1 MSSAFGVVPEGAV
14 AVGDDVRGA
23 IAALNMEYAYAIDE
37 DQLERWPDFFI
48 ERCLYRVVS
57 RRDYELGRPA
67 SLMVCDSKGMLLDRV
82 SAIRRVNVFEP
93 HRYRHMIGDTK
104 ILKADGATI
113 ATYTGYIVFRTTQ
126 NGPMDLFS
134 AGSYRDEIAFEGRVP
149 RFKSRCVVCDSESVD
164 TLLSLPL

>member
-1 MSSAFGVVPEGAV
+1 MSDEVF
-14 AVGDDVRGA
+14 RA
-23 IAALNMEYAYAIDE
+23 ISALNVDYAFAIDE

-48 ERCLYRVVS
+48 ERCLYRVVP

-67 SLMVCDSKGMLLDRV
+67 SLLQCDTKGMLLDRV

-93 HRYRHMIGDTK
+93 HRYRHVIGPTK
-104 ILKADGATI
+104 ILKAEA
-113 ATYTGYIVFRTTQ
+113 AHVETYTSYLVVRTTQ

-134 AGSYRDEIAFEGRVP
+134 AGSYRDEVVFEAGAP
-149 RFKSRCVVCDSESVD
+149 KFKTRCVVCDSEAVD